1 MCSSF
6 ETCSAVTEGGHRV
19 CICCVTKCSIFYV
32 LVLLEACK
40 GITVFLGRGWRTKKS
55 NIRADAE
62 ARAREVIK
70 EDYQK
75 LGPTK

>member
-1 MCSSF
+1 MCLRRSS
-6 ETCSAVTEGGHRV
+6 
-19 CICCVTKCSIFYV
+19 KCSIYCV
-32 LVLLEACK
+32 SGTLEACK
-40 GITVFLGRGWRTKKS
+40 GITVFLGRGWRNKKS